1 MSFRVFLSVL
11 VSSFNQHQPKSKKTM
26 KKTLL
31 TLLWMGLSFISATAQ
46 LATYDEVIE
55 GTITSNRT
63 LTANKKYLL
72 KGFVN
77 VNAPAVLTIEPGTL
91 IYGDQETKGA
101 LIINRGAKINANGT
115 AQRPIVFTSQKAIGQ
130 RAAGDWGGIIIA
142 GRASLNIPGGVATLE
157 GGTNTQY
164 GGGTSP
170 DDNDNSGVLRYV
182 RVEFSGIPFQPNNEI
197 NGITLGAVGRGT
209 VIEYV
214 QVSYNGDDSW
224 EWFGGTVNAKYIIS
238 AYCVDDD
245 FDTDN
250 GFNGNIQ
257 FALSVRHP
265 QIADVSGSNGFESD
279 NDASGSLNS
288 PRTAATFSNVTMI
301 GPKALSTTE
310 INSLYRNAQ
319 QIRRSSL
326 TSTYNSV
333 IMGWPTNGILV
344 DGANTTT
351 AAKDGLMEVRS
362 TAIAGA
368 ATPFT
373 SNQASIFNP
382 IVWRTDSQFGNS
394 VFANNEEVKLANPF
408 RLNAPDPK
416 PLVDSPVNYAGNF
429 SISRINNAFFER
441 VSYMG
446 AFSPTAARWDAGW
459 ANYNPQNTDYSK
471 GIPTSI
477 DEDPSLPF
485 GYTLEQNY
493 PNPFNPSTT
502 IGFTLAKSEQ
512 VSLTVYDLMGREVA
526 TLMNNEQ
533 RPAGYNS
540 IVFNALNLSSGVYF
554 YTLSTNTVKL
564 TQKMSL
570 IK

>member
-1 MSFRVFLSVL
+1 
-11 VSSFNQHQPKSKKTM
+11 M
-26 KKTLL
+26 KITLL
-31 TLLWMGLSFISATAQ
+31 SILLLGLSFNNSKAQ

-55 GTITSNRT
+55 GTISANRT

-77 VNAPAVLTIEPGTL
+77 VNTPAVLTIEPGTL

-115 AQRPIVFTSQKAIGQ
+115 AQRPIVFTSQKPIGE

-142 GRASLNIPGGVATLE
+142 GRATLNIPGGVATLE

-164 GGGTSP
+164 GGGTTP

-214 QVSYNGDDSW
+214 QVTYNGDDAW

-238 AYCVDDD
+238 AYTVDDD

-250 GFNGNIQ
+250 GFSGNIQ
-257 FALSVRHP
+257 YALSVRHP

-279 NDASGSLNS
+279 NDATGSLNN
-288 PRTAATFSNVTMI
+288 PRTAATFSNVTLI
-301 GPKALSTTE
+301 GPKATSTTE
-310 INSLYRNAQ
+310 INSLFRNAQ

-333 IMGWPTNGILV
+333 ILGWPTNGILV

-351 AAKDGLMEVRS
+351 AAKDGFMEVRN

-373 SNQASIFNP
+373 SNNATIFNP
-382 IVWRTDSQFGNS
+382 IVWRTDAQFGNS
-394 VFANNEEVKLANPF
+394 VFAANEEVKLVNPF
-408 RLNAPDPK
+408 RQNAPDPR
-416 PLVDSPVNYAGNF
+416 PQTDAPVIFGASF
-429 SISRINNAFFER
+429 SNSRVNTAFFDR

-446 AFSPTAARWDAGW
+446 AFSPTAPRWDAGW
-459 ANYNPQNTDYSK
+459 SNYNPQNTDYSK

-477 DEDPSLPF
+477 DEDPSLPL
-485 GYTLEQNY
+485 GYTLDQNY

-502 IGFTLAKSEQ
+502 IGFTLAKSDQ
-512 VSLTVYDLMGREVA
+512 ISLKVYDLMGRVVA
-526 TLMNNEQ
+526 TLMNNEV
-533 RPAGYNS
+533 RPAGYNTV
-540 IVFNALNLSSGVYF
+540 VFNAFNLSSGVYF
-554 YTLSTNTVKL
+554 YTLSTQKVTL

>member
-1 MSFRVFLSVL
+1 
-11 VSSFNQHQPKSKKTM
+11 M
-26 KKTLL
+26 KKTILAILL
-31 TLLWMGLSFISATAQ
+31 IGMSVIDVSAQ
-46 LATYDEVIE
+46 LAAYDEVIQ
-55 GTITSNRT
+55 GDITANRT

-77 VNAPAVLTIEPGTL
+77 VIAPAVLTIEPGTL

-115 AQRPIVFTSQKAIGQ
+115 AQRPIVFTSQKPAGQ

-164 GGGTSP
+164 GGGTTP
-170 DDNDNSGVLRYV
+170 DDNDNSGALRYV

-224 EWFGGTVNAKYIIS
+224 EWFGGTANAKYIIS
-238 AYCVDDD
+238 AYTVDDD

-250 GFNGNIQ
+250 GFNGNLQ
-257 FALSVRHP
+257 YVLSVRHP

-279 NDASGSLNS
+279 NDASGTLNS
-288 PRTAATFSNVTMI
+288 PRTGATFSNVTMI

-310 INSLYRNAQ
+310 INALYRNGQ

-326 TSTYNSV
+326 TSTYNSI

-344 DGANTTT
+344 DGNNTNT
-351 AAKDGLMEVRS
+351 AAKDGLMEVRN

-373 SNQASIFNP
+373 SNATTIFNP
-382 IVWRTDSQFGNS
+382 SIWRTDAQFGNS
-394 VFANNEEVKLANPF
+394 VFATNDEVKLANPF
-408 RLNAPDPK
+408 RLNSPDPR
-416 PLVDSPVNYAGNF
+416 PLADSPIIFGANF
-429 SISRINNAFFER
+429 SSSRINNSFFDK
-441 VSYMG
+441 VSFMG
-446 AFSPTAARWDAGW
+446 AFNPTAPRWDAGW
-459 ANYNPQNTDYSK
+459 SNYNPQNTDYSK
-471 GIPTSI
+471 GIPTSLT
-477 DEDPSLPF
+477 EEPSVPF
-485 GYTLEQNY
+485 GYSLEQNY

-502 IGFTLAKSEQ
+502 IGFTLAKNEQ
-512 VSLTVYDLMGREVA
+512 VSLKVYDLMGREVA
-526 TLMNNEQ
+526 TLMNNET

-540 IVFNALNLSSGVYF
+540 IVFNAFNLSSGVYF
-554 YTLSTNTVKL
+554 YTLSTNGVSF

-570 IK
+570 LK